1 MSDFIL
7 RPATEGDLEQI
18 VKIWNASF
26 GDSREFILSLAENC
40 RLIENGV
47 CAETDG
53 KGRAFMFAFDGLE
66 FFGRKA
72 SYIYALCTQSEY
84 RRKGMGRAVAIY
96 AAQQANK
103 RGAELVFLRPG
114 DKKLADWYSNSIG
127 AVSFAHME
135 IDKIPPVLPSAFKAE
150 KIGAEEY
157 LEARSKCL
165 WSVPSDM
172 LLAESI
178 IHRHYGG
185 AFLRCGESFV
195 CAEKCGDGL
204 YLREIIGD
212 DAALAISAAAEHFG
226 VNGIYLPRPCEDGIP
241 LMFIPPFC
249 PENTNSI
256 PLMPFTLD

>member
-84 RRKGMGRAVAIY
+84 RRRGMGRAVVLY
-96 AAQQANK
+96 AAQQAER
-103 RGAELVFLRPG
+103 RGSALVFLRPA
-114 DKKLADWYSNSIG
+114 DKELESWYATALG
-127 AVSFAHME
+127 ARAFAPLGTE
-135 IDKIPPVLPSAFKAE
+135 KVLPSRPAPFRAIE
-150 KIGAEEY
+150 ISAEEY
-157 LEARSKCL
+157 MKERKNCL
-165 WSVPSDM
+165 WSIPSE
-172 LLAESI
+172 LLCAQSI
-178 IHRHYGG
+178 VHRHYGG

-204 YLREIIGD
+204 YLRELICD
-212 DAALAISAAAEHFG
+212 DCADAVSAAADYFDAKE
-226 VNGIYLPRPCEDGIP
+226 VYLPRPSADGIS
-241 LMFIPPFC
+241 LMFIPPCAPDDLSVF
-249 PENTNSI
+249 